1 MLFTAPI
8 VALKYFFLKFKILIG
23 KIKLSDNYK
32 YLCLYGQVLTERQKL
47 FRQAAKNMIL
57 VS

>member
-23 KIKLSDNYK
+23 KIKLS
-32 YLCLYGQVLTERQKL
+32 E
-47 FRQAAKNMIL
+47 I
-57 VS
+57 